1 MEVAMTDDTT
11 IQRRVL
17 DELEWSPLV
26 DATHIG
32 VAVRQGI
39 VELTGHV
46 ETYAAKLQA
55 EQVALGVKG
64 VKGVA
69 EEITVRLPNHKM
81 TDDDEIAERAAR
93 MLDWDSRVPAGAIKV
108 KVEKGWL
115 TLSGQVASWSQREA
129 AMSDIEKLS
138 GLVGSTNMIAIR
150 PAVVPGNVKARI
162 EDALKRQA
170 LLEADAIHV
179 TTQGGKVI
187 LDGRVHSWP
196 ERSAARA
203 AAWQAPGVTEV
214 VDNLQ
219 IAAF

>member
-1 MEVAMTDDTT
+1 MTDDMT
-11 IQRRVL
+11 IQKRVI
-17 DELEWSPLV
+17 DELEWSVLV

-46 ETYAAKLQA
+46 ETYAEKLKA
-55 EQVALGVKG
+55 ERVALGVKG

-69 EEITVRLPNHKM
+69 QEITVRLPNHKM

-93 MLDWDSRVPAGAIKV
+93 LLDWDSRVPADAIKV
-108 KVEKGWL
+108 KVEKGWV

-129 AMSDIEKLS
+129 AMADVEKLT
-138 GLVGSTNMIAIR
+138 GLVGSSNMITIR
-150 PAVVPGNVKARI
+150 PAVMPGNVKARI

-170 LLEADAIHV
+170 LVEADAIHV
-179 TTQGGKVI
+179 TTQGGKVT
-187 LDGRVHSWP
+187 LDGKVHSWS
-196 ERSAARA
+196 ERNAARA
-203 AAWQAPGVTEV
+203 AAWQAPGVIDV